1 MSSTGTGADCTVA
14 SPCPCLSAAIG
25 KATAGDTIEV
35 AADGTYKGTCNK
47 DITLDTPA
55 THDITIKGTGGK
67 AVFDFEGNGRA
78 FRFTGGGATVVENF
92 TWKNAAGP
100 QSTESVNAD
109 GDTVITLLDG
119 TDSNQGG
126 VIKIA
131 GASPKIKNFDM
142 LDSIVKDAGWGTS
155 AGAFH
160 IVDGF
165 PVLEN
170 GLVKNC
176 KNPKG
181 MLGGAGYL
189 SGSDYEKMKATIK
202 NVRFEDN
209 EGFIGGS
216 VLPEG
221 NHESLFEG
229 CTWFKTKGGS
239 GGRST
244 TAAPPTP
251 RSRTACSTR
260 SRVTRA
266 ACTTGT
272 EAAGPSSTTA
282 SSRTPLPPTLGA
294 SCSPPGPPRRSS
306 TTAPPQT

>member
-78 FRFTGGGATVVENF
+78 FRFTGGVATVVEDF

-109 GDTVITLLDG
+109 GDTVLTLLDA

-142 LDSIVKDAGWGTS
+142 LDCIVKGGGWGTS
-155 AGAFH
+155 AGGFH

-170 GLVKNC
+170 GLVKNV

-189 SGSDYEKMKATIK
+189 SGSDYDKMKATIK
-202 NVRFEDN
+202 NVRFEDTY
-209 EGFIGGS
+209 GSIGGA

-221 NHESLFEG
+221 NHASVFEN
-229 CTWFKTKGGS
+229 CYFYNTKGNSGGAVDDGGTANATFLNTVFDLTVGNQGGVYYGS
-239 GGRST
+239 GGG
-244 TAAPPTP
+244 
-251 RSRTACSTR
+251 RTIFD
-260 SRVTRA
+260 
-266 ACTTGT
+266 
-272 EAAGPSSTTA
+272 
-282 SSRTPLPPTLGA
+282 
-294 SCSPPGPPRRSS
+294 
-306 TTAPPQT
+306 